1 MLQNDVQILE
11 AARVMAEKM
20 VSENPDDKDYV
31 SKVFKRI
38 LVRSPKKEELLTLTA
53 YYHDALK
60 TYSENIG
67 GEAEKLVAVG
77 NYEKLDVNPS
87 KTAALMLTAQVI
99 YNLDETITKE

>member
-1 MLQNDVQILE
+1 M
-11 AARVMAEKM
+11 
-20 VSENPDDKDYV
+20 
-31 SKVFKRI
+31 
-38 LVRSPKKEELLTLTA
+38 TA

-67 GEAEKLVAVG
+67 EAEKLVAVG
-77 NYEKLDVNPS
+77 DFEKLDVNPS